1 MSGNGVKGMPM
12 DLAERAGRILALP
25 GGPAGALEALS
36 SVRGEGRGEG
46 EAMELLAIDGAA
58 TRILSAGEPRGGR
71 RRRRTG
77 PWGPL
82 RRLRREADKV

>member
-58 TRILSAGEPRGGR
+58 TRILSAGEPRAAA
-71 RRRRTG
+71 
-77 PWGPL
+77 
-82 RRLRREADKV
+82 EAADRILEALEKASSGSR